1 MLFVF
6 IIIYYVFFKYFL
18 IKFNFGEICWGKFVD
33 VMGLYLIIFV
43 CFVVICF
50 VIEVNDL

>member
-18 IKFNFGEICWGKFVD
+18 TKFNFGEICWGKFAD
-33 VMGLYLIIFV
+33 AMGSYLTTFA
-43 CFVVICF
+43 CFAAICF